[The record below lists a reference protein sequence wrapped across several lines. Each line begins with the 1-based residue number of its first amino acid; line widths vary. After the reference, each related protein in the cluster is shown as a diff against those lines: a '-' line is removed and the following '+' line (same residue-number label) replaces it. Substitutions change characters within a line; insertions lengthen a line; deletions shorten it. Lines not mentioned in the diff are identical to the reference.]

1 MTPDPNPLERQ
12 TIDASPNSAV
22 APVIVQLL
30 RSAGRTLASDHTPA
44 KRLIDQAIAL
54 LSHTPADAAERR
66 CGGTSCGCLAPWQ
79 VRRVSEFVDKN
90 LASALPVAR
99 LADTV
104 NLSESHFSHA
114 FRKRLGISPHSY
126 VLRKRVEK
134 AQQLMLTTGEPLAQ
148 IAMSC
153 GLTNQSHLCQVFR
166 RVVGS
171 SPGSWRRLY
180 QMRNRDGVAVSAS
193 RIRFRGRQADS
204 GHLALPLST
213 RDRRTVAHP
222 QGRIRQALTLEE
234 RTRIVPRG
242 ASKEP

>member
-1 MTPDPNPLERQ
+1 LTADPNALDRQ
-12 TIDASPNSAV
+12 TIEASLSSAV
-22 APVIVQLL
+22 AAVVVHLL
-30 RSAGRTLASDHTPA
+30 QSAGRTLASDNTPA
-44 KRLIDQAIAL
+44 KRLIDQAIVL
-54 LSHTPADAAERR
+54 LSHTPADAPEQRR
-66 CGGTSCGCLAPWQ
+66 GRTSCNGLAPWQ

-90 LASALPVAR
+90 LASALPMAR

-104 NLSESHFSHA
+104 NLSPSHFSHA
-114 FRKRLGISPHSY
+114 FRRHLGISPHSY

-134 AQQLMLTTGEPLAQ
+134 AQQLMLTTNEPLAQ

-153 GLTNQSHLCQVFR
+153 GLTSQSHLCQVFR

-180 QMRNRDGVAVSAS
+180 QMRNRDGFAASAS

-213 RDRRTVAHP
+213 RDRRTAAHP

-234 RTRIVPRG
+234 RTRIVLRG